1 MPQNLALRL
10 LLAALMFALGCWVM
24 FAGFGRYPLG
34 FAAGCALAG
43 GGFLAALPKR
53 WRS

>member
-1 MPQNLALRL
+1 MPQNPALRL
-10 LLAALMFALGCWVM
+10 LLAALMFALGCWTM

-34 FAAGCALAG
+34 FAAGGVLAG